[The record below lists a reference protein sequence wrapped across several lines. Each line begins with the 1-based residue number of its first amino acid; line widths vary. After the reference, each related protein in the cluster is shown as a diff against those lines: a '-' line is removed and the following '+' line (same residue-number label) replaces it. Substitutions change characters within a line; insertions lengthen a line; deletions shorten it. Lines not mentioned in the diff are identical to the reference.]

1 MAAETLGSRALS
13 KGVLAR
19 EPTGPGLE
27 ISAVYE
33 AHFQYVWRC
42 LKSLGVSESSLDDAL
57 QDVFVVVQRRL
68 SDFDGRAELRTWLY
82 AIALRV
88 ARKHWARA
96 HKDSS
101 RMEAV
106 DALAE
111 SPASAPDLESAT
123 ASKQRLSLARAALA
137 SLDDDKRVVFVLSR
151 IEQMAAPEIANV
163 IGVPL
168 NTVYSRLRAAREAF
182 EAEVRRLQTRKTPT
196 P

>member
-1 MAAETLGSRALS
+1 MAAETLGNRALT

-19 EPTGPGLE
+19 EEAGPGLE
-27 ISAVYE
+27 ITAVYE

-42 LKSLGVSESSLDDAL
+42 LKSLGVSESCLDDAL

-68 SDFDGRAELRTWLY
+68 PDFDGRAELRTWLY

-101 RMEAV
+101 RREAV
-106 DALAE
+106 EALAE
-111 SPASAPDLESAT
+111 SPAPAPDLETAT

-182 EAEVRRLQTRKTPT
+182 EAEVRRLQSRKTPT

>member
-1 MAAETLGSRALS
+1 MAAEMLGSRALS
-13 KGVLAR
+13 KGALVRDPA
-19 EPTGPGLE
+19 GPGLE
-27 ISAVYE
+27 ITAVYE

-106 DALAE
+106 DALPE
-111 SPASAPDLESAT
+111 SAAQAPDLESAT

-182 EAEVRRLQTRKTPT
+182 EAEVRRLQTRKTPS